1 MNILIIT
8 GSLLGGGTERVSAIL
23 ANFLSE
29 KGYTVSIAIYNNDY
43 NKKPYKVNKNIKI
56 YTLSS
61 PRKKCKKSIIW
72 KLYHSIID
80 YYLLNKIIIS
90 NKIKTIITF
99 YNLPA
104 VFFLLLTKH
113 INVISSKRNFPLAS
127 SSIKFFLENQ
137 IFRLSKV
144 VVFQTFEQMSFYS
157 YSIRKKGV
165 VIPNPIL
172 ENLPTSYSKK
182 RKNEIVTFCR
192 LNRQKNL
199 AMLIDGFIK
208 FYENNGN
215 YKLFIYGDYKL
226 FISDKFSFKTNP
238 YKDELKKYIKE
249 KKMEDVIVIK
259 EFSHNIHNLI
269 IDSTCFVLTS
279 DYEGLSNSMLE
290 AMAIGL
296 PVICTDCKGGG
307 AKMFIKNYE
316 NGILIPINDRE
327 ALSQALTYIVT
338 HPEKAQEMGERAS
351 EVRNVL
357 SQEKICGKWVKIL
370 QGEKWG
376 VLQTG

>member
-23 ANFLSE
+23 ANFLNE
-29 KGYTVSIAIYNNDY
+29 KGYVVNIAVFHSNY
-43 NKKPYKVNKNIKI
+43 NKIPYDVNKNIKI
-56 YTLSS
+56 YTLSNS
-61 PRKKCKKSIIW
+61 GINSKKSIIW
-72 KLYHSIID
+72 KLYYSIVN
-80 YYLLNKIIIS
+80 YYLLNKIIV
-90 NKIKTIITF
+90 NNNIKTIISF
-99 YNLPA
+99 CNLPA
-104 VFFLLLTKH
+104 ILLLLLTKR
-113 INVISSKRNFPLAS
+113 INVISSKRNFPPAS
-127 SSIKFFLENQ
+127 SSMNIFLENQ

-144 VVFQTFEQMSFYS
+144 VVFQTIEQMSFYS
-157 YSIRKKGV
+157 NSVQKKGV

-172 ENLPTSYSKK
+172 ENLPVAYSEK

-199 AMLIDGFIK
+199 TMLIDGFIK
-208 FYENNGN
+208 FYENNDD

-226 FISDKFSFKTNP
+226 FVSGKLSFKMNS
-238 YKDELKKYIKE
+238 YKNELEKYIKE
-249 KKMEDVIVIK
+249 RQMEDVIAIK

-290 AMAIGL
+290 AMAMGL
-296 PVICTDCKGGG
+296 PVICTDCRGGG

-327 ALSQALTYIVT
+327 ALSRALVYIVAN
-338 HPEKAQEMGERAS
+338 PEKARKMGKKAS
-351 EVRNVL
+351 EIKDTL
-357 SQEKICGKWVKIL
+357 SQEKICGKWVEIL
-370 QGEKWG
+370 QEKERSVFQIG
-376 VLQTG
+376 